1 MGSAIKVM
9 VFRLTRMRH
18 YRCRVVRHPDQAEG
32 KGKGAQDHQRQRTS
46 LTFLH
51 QKLSFLISSDVAV
64 GMGSERKVDGCV
76 EAEQPNSG
84 KSRQQSNND

>member
-1 MGSAIKVM
+1 MLGGGIVST
-9 VFRLTRMRH
+9 LMRH
-18 YRCRVVRHPDQAEG
+18 YSCRVVRHPDQAEG

-64 GMGSERKVDGCV
+64 GIGSERNG
-76 EAEQPNSG
+76 
-84 KSRQQSNND
+84 R